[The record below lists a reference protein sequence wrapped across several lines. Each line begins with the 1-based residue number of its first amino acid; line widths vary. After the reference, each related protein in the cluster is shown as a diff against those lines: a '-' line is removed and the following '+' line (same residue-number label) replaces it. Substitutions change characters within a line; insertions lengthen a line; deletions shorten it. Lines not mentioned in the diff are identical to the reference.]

1 MAAVNRFE
9 QNAANC
15 VRLAVETKDF
25 VLSAGY
31 MKMAEAWV
39 DLAARRNSNQGTVAA
54 RSSPAPNRRSLRH
67 KKRKSAKAGTKFAK
81 AA

>member
-31 MKMAEAWV
+31 IKMAEAWA
-39 DLAARRNSNQGTVAA
+39 DLAARRNQGTVAA
-54 RSSPAPNRRSLRH
+54 RSSQAPNRRSPRH